1 MSLLYGTS
9 KELPLTNECFIEI
22 HNETTII
29 ENGNIEHISTHQER
43 RKEYKYCL
51 KVAHLNKQSMKS
63 PFNEFQV
70 MLQQDP
76 LHHYPFRNMVGK
88 PYMNINYL
96 LEWIYVE
103 TEESVLK

>member
-1 MSLLYGTS
+1 
-9 KELPLTNECFIEI
+9 
-22 HNETTII
+22 
-29 ENGNIEHISTHQER
+29 
-43 RKEYKYCL
+43 
-51 KVAHLNKQSMKS
+51 MKS

-76 LHHYPFRNMVGK
+76 LHHYPFTNMVGK